1 MGVRLLRPA
10 RRRHGDRKLLAG
22 ADRQR
27 LCLRRRRLGP
37 HGRAEVGWHA
47 VGWGSNLYGQLGDG
61 TTTSQ
66 YSPEQIGS
74 GFAFVAAGAAHT
86 VAVKTDGTLWAW
98 GWNSRGQLGDGT
110 TIDRWSAQQIGSGF
124 GVVAAGEAHTVGV
137 KSDGT
142 LWTWG
147 YAQYG
152 ELADGGGSWTVPVQV
167 Q

>member
-1 MGVRLLRPA
+1 MDRLI
-10 RRRHGDRKLLAG
+10 
-22 ADRQR
+22 
-27 LCLRRRRLGP
+27 
-37 HGRAEVGWHA
+37 
-47 VGWGSNLYGQLGDG
+47 
-61 TTTSQ
+61 
-66 YSPEQIGS
+66 PEQIGS
-74 GFAFVAAGAAHT
+74 GYGSVTAGWQQSI
-86 VAVKTDGTLWAW
+86 AVQADGTVTAW
-98 GWNSRGQLGDGT
+98 GANGSGQLGDGT